1 MSAACVLLA
10 AGRSARMGGGDKL
23 LAMLAGRPVLAHS
36 LAAAAACAEI
46 SHIVIV
52 TNPANRAAAAW
63 IADAHGRGK
72 VRALVAGGV
81 ERQHSVAAGL
91 VALPRVELVAVHDG
105 ARPLVDAEDFST
117 GLRAAREVGAA
128 VAGAPLADTVKRV
141 DAQEQVVETPP
152 RAQLR
157 AVATPQVF
165 RRELLLRAHRAV
177 AADGVSAT
185 DDATLVER
193 LDEPVVV
200 YPSRRRNLKITTAD
214 DLLIAERLLGEPTDI
229 TALRTGIGI
238 DSHRFRAGRPLVLG
252 GVRIPDHDGLDGHSD
267 ADALTHAV
275 IDALFGAAGLGD
287 IGRHFPP
294 GDPRWADAD
303 SIMLLRRVTAMLAE
317 VGAQPQSIDA
327 AVIAEQP
334 RLAPHIDAMRA
345 RLAAALG
352 LHAAQVNVK
361 ATTAEGMGAL
371 GRAEGIQAHAVAVV
385 RVTLRNEASDDPV
398 GG

>member
-23 LAMLAGRPVLAHS
+23 LATLAGRPVLAHS
-36 LAAAAACAEI
+36 LAAVAACAEI

-52 TNPANRAAAAW
+52 TNPANRVAAAR
-63 IADAHGRGK
+63 IANAHGGGK
-72 VRALVAGGV
+72 VRALVAGGA

-91 VALPRVELVAVHDG
+91 AALPRVELVAVHDS
-105 ARPLVDAEDFST
+105 ARPLVDTEDFSA
-117 GLRAAREVGAA
+117 GLRAARELGAA
-128 VAGAPLADTVKRV
+128 VAGAPLVDTVKRV
-141 DAQEQVVETPP
+141 DAQERVVETPP

-165 RRELLLRAHRAV
+165 RRELLLRAHRAA
-177 AADGVSAT
+177 AADGASAT
-185 DDATLVER
+185 DDAALVER
-193 LDEPVVV
+193 LGEPVVV

-275 IDALFGAAGLGD
+275 IDALLGAAGLGD

-303 SIMLLRRVTAMLAE
+303 SIILLRRATAMLAE

-327 AVIAEQP
+327 AVIAERP

-345 RLAAALG
+345 RLAAALD
-352 LHAAQVNVK
+352 LRAAQVNVK

-385 RVTLRNEASDDPV
+385 RVTLRNEASDDPL

>member
-1 MSAACVLLA
+1 MSAGCVLLA

-23 LAMLAGRPVLAHS
+23 LAPLAGRPVLAHS

-52 TNPANRAAAAW
+52 TNPASRVAAAR
-63 IADAHGRGK
+63 IADAHGGGK
-72 VRALVAGGV
+72 VRALVAGGA

-91 VALPRVELVAVHDG
+91 AALPRVELVAVHDG
-105 ARPLVDAEDFST
+105 ARPLVDTEDFSA
-117 GLRAAREVGAA
+117 GLRAARELGAA
-128 VAGAPLADTVKRV
+128 VASAPLADTVKRV

-152 RAQLR
+152 REQLR

-165 RRELLLRAHRAV
+165 RRELLLRAHRAA

-193 LDEPVVV
+193 LDEPIVV

-238 DSHRFRAGRPLVLG
+238 DAHRFRAGRPLVLG

-275 IDALFGAAGLGD
+275 IDALLGAAGLGD

-327 AVIAEQP
+327 AVIAERP

-345 RLAAALG
+345 RLAAALD
-352 LHAAQVNVK
+352 LRAAQVNVK

-385 RVTLRNEASDDPV
+385 RVTLRNEASDDPL